1 MHAAKIPNKLRTS
14 TSRGKIILGVWYR
27 FQCFAFQVPKGDYV
41 RITEINIMY
50 IYQTVFQN

>member
-1 MHAAKIPNKLRTS
+1 MHAAKIPNKLQTS